1 MKSHEISWNHGWNL
15 FKLQLP
21 RCRCKADG
29 SLTVTACEKP
39 ASLEAEQAA
48 AEAEHAKAE
57 DRWSR
62 WMYKSTIPSGKSP
75 SIHL

>member
-1 MKSHEISWNHGWNL
+1 MKSHEISWNHGWNP
-15 FKLQLP
+15 FELQLP

-48 AEAEHAKAE
+48 AEAEHAKAGE
-57 DRWSR
+57 DRFR
-62 WMYKSTIPSGKSP
+62 MNVYYV
-75 SIHL
+75 